1 MQWNLHNI
9 ANILNEDKN
18 CELDNLAL
26 EIAKCHNDNTKMY
39 QAVKF
44 INRKPLEN
52 VMTHDKAGRNVTE
65 PNAKYNITRDHLKA
79 YFKDPKE

>member
-1 MQWNLHNI
+1 
-9 ANILNEDKN
+9 
-18 CELDNLAL
+18 
-26 EIAKCHNDNTKMY
+26 MY

-79 YFKDPKE
+79 YFTDPKE